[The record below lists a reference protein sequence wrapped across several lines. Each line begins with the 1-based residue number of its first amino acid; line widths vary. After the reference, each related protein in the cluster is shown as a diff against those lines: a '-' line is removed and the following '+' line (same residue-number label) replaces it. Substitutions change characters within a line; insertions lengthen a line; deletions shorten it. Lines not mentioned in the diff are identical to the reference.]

1 MDIDSFSGNDSQE
14 SSEDRCSKRE
24 CLNTIQALSSE
35 YPDRPIT
42 RDFFRQVGDI
52 PDKDICFHFGNFQ
65 TFRQA
70 AGLLPSRDEKKVY
83 SFQGKE
89 ESVADLREF
98 NKEKW
103 SWKETYIR
111 TNTKRFQTFV
121 VVSDTHDIMCDP
133 FYRRMSLQAAK
144 DHADHIVLNGDMFD
158 HPEIS
163 TFRLRPQEY
172 RPAERYKWVH
182 DYFQDFRNV
191 APDAQMDFVEGNHEY
206 RLMKHLIDKSPYV
219 MDVLNLHGWDSRKF
233 LGLDEFEINYYSRS
247 DFGTFTETD
256 IQNEV
261 KRNYYMFQ
269 DKVLFHHYPVE
280 GMRFGMPGCGGH
292 QHKLQVWPQFNAE
305 FGAYNWYQTG
315 GGSRRHVDYQVM
327 MGQQWT
333 NGFMTI
339 LVDTENKRNT
349 VFNYVDCTGEFCWL
363 NGKLYGRTEE
373 EKIYLR

>member
-42 RDFFRQVGDI
+42 RDFFRQVGDS

-121 VVSDTHDIMCDP
+121 VVSD
-133 FYRRMSLQAAK
+133 
-144 DHADHIVLNGDMFD
+144 
-158 HPEIS
+158 
-163 TFRLRPQEY
+163 
-172 RPAERYKWVH
+172 
-182 DYFQDFRNV
+182 
-191 APDAQMDFVEGNHEY
+191 
-206 RLMKHLIDKSPYV
+206 
-219 MDVLNLHGWDSRKF
+219 
-233 LGLDEFEINYYSRS
+233 
-247 DFGTFTETD
+247 
-256 IQNEV
+256 
-261 KRNYYMFQ
+261 
-269 DKVLFHHYPVE
+269 
-280 GMRFGMPGCGGH
+280 
-292 QHKLQVWPQFNAE
+292 
-305 FGAYNWYQTG
+305 
-315 GGSRRHVDYQVM
+315 
-327 MGQQWT
+327 
-333 NGFMTI
+333 
-339 LVDTENKRNT
+339 
-349 VFNYVDCTGEFCWL
+349 
-363 NGKLYGRTEE
+363 
-373 EKIYLR
+373 